1 MGAGTNLVPLHSEVR
16 VPDAAAQQRHIGH
29 HCLYKAVVAAP
40 EHLAVRRLVYAPAG
54 VALGVHQRHPRQSLH
69 RQQGFSQ
76 KYGGHGVGYVKGD
89 IGFRK
94 SDIPVQKVLH
104 FGEAHYVFRLQC
116 QPEGPHPLKDAV
128 AAKAV
133 HHPQPGPPS
142 ADQVIPAHHV
152 AAAAH
157 A

>member
-29 HCLYKAVVAAP
+29 HRLHEAVVAAP

-76 KYGGHGVGYVKGD
+76 KYGGHGIGYVKGD

-94 SDIPVQKVLH
+94 GDIPVQKVLH
-104 FGEAHYVFRLQC
+104 FGKPHHVFRLQR
-116 QPEGPHPLKDAV
+116 QPEGPHPFKDAV
-128 AAKAV
+128 AAKAI
-133 HHPQPGPPS
+133 HHPQPCPPP
-142 ADQVIPAHHV
+142 ADEVIPAHHV

-157 A
+157 T